1 MAAEAGVRADERP
14 ERRLDPVEV
23 DVGEEAVAPGV
34 GAVRPVAEQERAGA
48 EQAGQGLE
56 VGEAALVHA
65 LGLVA
70 ADALVVVPLALY
82 ALAAVGMGR
91 YRLAESGV
99 KRDIPGPCGKAPAVI
114 GNPGWGDGGRD
125 ASGAGRTGAAG
136 RAQGRGA
143 EPAGD
148 RAGARPGGLDG
159 QPRAAAER
167 AAQGR
172 LPARPR
178 RGLPPRAAAAPG
190 RPGARR
196 AARPVRA
203 RAPAGRLDAGADRRL
218 AQARRGA
225 RASSGLARDDLRLH
239 PPPGT

>member
-1 MAAEAGVRADERP
+1 MSCRP
-14 ERRLDPVEV
+14 QWQACATAWCSRR
-23 DVGEEAVAPGV
+23 
-34 GAVRPVAEQERAGA
+34 QK
-48 EQAGQGLE
+48 
-56 VGEAALVHA
+56 
-65 LGLVA
+65 
-70 ADALVVVPLALY
+70 VP
-82 ALAAVGMGR
+82 
-91 YRLAESGV
+91 AESGV
-99 KRDIPGPCGKAPAVI
+99 KRNIPGPCGKALAVN

-125 ASGAGRTGAAG
+125 ASGAGGTGAAG

-159 QPRAAAER
+159 QPRAAAQR

-172 LPARPR
+172 LPAGPR
-178 RGLPPRAAAAPG
+178 RGLLPRAAAAAG

-225 RASSGLARDDLRLH
+225 RAPSGLARDDLRLH
-239 PPPGT
+239 PPPRAEGREAVEAAAARAGQAGPAAGPAAALHHRRAALDPRPARGRPGARRTPGTGRATC